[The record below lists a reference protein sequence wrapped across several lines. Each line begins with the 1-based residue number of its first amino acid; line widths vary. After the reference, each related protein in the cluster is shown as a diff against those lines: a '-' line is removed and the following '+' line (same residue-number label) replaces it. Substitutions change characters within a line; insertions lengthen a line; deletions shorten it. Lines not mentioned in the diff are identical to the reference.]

1 MRYIK
6 RYNEGI
12 LDIFRKK
19 KEEEMEVYR
28 DPKNI
33 NDIVTVFLT
42 DNDYKLYEYEYDRY
56 GDYDKKRPRFKI
68 NDNYTLDLDGDIKI
82 TNTQMNTREIKSIN
96 DKVAKKSFSFYK
108 KEYGKL
114 ELPVSFN
121 KVGGNFNVD
130 CLNFEDM
137 RLFPKHISGNLE
149 ASGTYIN
156 TLKGGPEYVGGNY
169 NIESRGHLYDSPF
182 LLRSLEHCATHIGGN
197 LDVNGQG
204 IYSFEYFPKKLIG
217 NFICENNPIYPIWI
231 LLNMDKSNIE
241 LFNDFDPVRASEKE
255 NGKPILYLDV
265 LESLLNEL
273 EITYSD
279 YTRFINKQIK
289 SSLKFYEN
297 LSYSYDVMDS
307 SGRKISTGEVRQFC
321 NRVIPKDDDSF
332 EL

>member
-1 MRYIK
+1 
-6 RYNEGI
+6 
-12 LDIFRKK
+12 
-19 KEEEMEVYR
+19 
-28 DPKNI
+28 
-33 NDIVTVFLT
+33 
-42 DNDYKLYEYEYDRY
+42 
-56 GDYDKKRPRFKI
+56 
-68 NDNYTLDLDGDIKI
+68 
-82 TNTQMNTREIKSIN
+82 
-96 DKVAKKSFSFYK
+96 
-108 KEYGKL
+108 
-114 ELPVSFN
+114 
-121 KVGGNFNVD
+121 
-130 CLNFEDM
+130 M

-273 EITYSD
+273 EITSTIIRPSTPD
-279 YTRFINKQIK
+279 LVRFNIFARLNQGGLIVNGQEIRNAIYPGIWRNHI
-289 SSLKFYEN
+289 SSISCSEIFLKFTEN
-297 LSYSYDVMDS
+297 
-307 SGRKISTGEVRQFC
+307 KIS
-321 NRVIPKDDDSF
+321 NSPS
-332 EL
+332 

>member
-1 MRYIK
+1 L
-6 RYNEGI
+6 E
-12 LDIFRKK
+12 
-19 KEEEMEVYR
+19 
-28 DPKNI
+28 
-33 NDIVTVFLT
+33 
-42 DNDYKLYEYEYDRY
+42 
-56 GDYDKKRPRFKI
+56 
-68 NDNYTLDLDGDIKI
+68 GDIKI

-130 CLNFEDM
+130 WLNFEDM
-137 RLFPKHISGNLE
+137 RLFPKHIGGNLE

-169 NIESRGHLYDSPF
+169 NIKSRGHLYDSPF

-279 YTRFINKQIK
+279 YTRFTNKQIK